1 MLVVGLAALA
11 SVNPCA
17 APSALG
23 CPDLVVAP
31 PSHLRAQRTPAR
43 RTVLR
48 MENRIVNV
56 GAGPVEL
63 FGRRS
68 GPREMAAWQVIADAG
83 GVRRRYAT
91 GASLYYTAVPSRG
104 GSYWKFND
112 AMRFELWQPNPAD
125 PTGLGTLVR
134 VGPKLNYCL
143 RDLRRVR
150 AWERVPRRRVYGAC
164 NQTRAKQEATL
175 GTSVGWADVY
185 PAAYPGNLIDVTG
198 LSGCHVL
205 RHRVDPARHIL
216 ESDETN
222 NVSARVI
229 RLPYRPGPQRCG

>member
-1 MLVVGLAALA
+1 MTLLAGLAALA
-11 SVNPCA
+11 SANPCA
-17 APSALG
+17 PPSTLL

-31 PSHLRAQRTPAR
+31 PSRLVARRTPAR

-68 GPREMAAWQVIADAG
+68 GPRAMAAWQVIADAG
-83 GVRRRYAT
+83 GVRRRYLT

-104 GSYWKFND
+104 GSYWKFAD
-112 AMRFELWQPNPAD
+112 AMRFELWQPGID
-125 PTGLGTLVR
+125 GGLGTLVA

-150 AWERVPRRRVYGAC
+150 PWKRVPRSRVYAAC
-164 NQTRAKQEATL
+164 NQLSSKREVTL

-185 PAAYPGNLIDVTG
+185 PAAYPDNLIDVTG
-198 LSGCHVL
+198 LRGCHVL
-205 RHRVDPARHIL
+205 RHRVDPERHIL

-222 NVSARVI
+222 NASARTV